1 MPFAFEVLHLA
12 SGKRVHNLA
21 KRKNFLFGSQPLAG
35 FKWSGS
41 PSDVE
46 KYTHYKFKI
55 VHHKGEDKESQR
67 ARENHSYLFLQRAA
81 GPLHYRNTPRFSFY
95 LLK

>member
-21 KRKNFLFGSQPLAG
+21 KREKTFCLVSSLWRALNGAGAPLML
-35 FKWSGS
+35 
-41 PSDVE
+41 

-55 VHHKGEDKESQR
+55 VHHKGDDKEER
-67 ARENHSYLFLQRAA
+67 VRELRIIPTYFLKVQLDHSVTRECGTF
-81 GPLHYRNTPRFSFY
+81 PPTF
-95 LLK
+95 